1 MDETRRCDLCR
12 PRLILCVCGYEERG
26 KRRLKPRLPDEALS
40 PRGRR
45 FRWLRGLVE
54 GLTSSSR
61 RRVYELVRL
70 ATALEHGPRREHEV
84 VAEALWRAIASRDDG
99 REGAS
104 VVRRAEHLMH
114 SYFADL
120 ARFLTPPPPPEGQQ
134 PDPRPGHYYVSA
146 VDADRFW
153 LVSGPYARHADALDA
168 VSEVRARAEKR
179 DSRAYFFAWGT
190 CRTEE
195 PQEAIWAP
203 SSPPA
208 PSRRGWRIEVS

>member
-26 KRRLKPRLPDEALS
+26 KTRIKPRLPDDAL
-40 PRGRR
+40 PLAGRR

-54 GLTSSSR
+54 NLTPSFR
-61 RRVYELVRL
+61 RRTYELIRL
-70 ATALEHGPRREHEV
+70 ATALEHGPSNEHHEA
-84 VAEALWRAIASRDDG
+84 AEALWRTIASRDDG
-99 REGAS
+99 ANA
-104 VVRRAEHLMH
+104 VRRAERLMR
-114 SYFADL
+114 SYFEDL
-120 ARFLTPPPPPEGQQ
+120 TRFLAPPPSPEGQQ

-203 SSPPA
+203 PSPPA

>member
-1 MDETRRCDLCR
+1 
-12 PRLILCVCGYEERG
+12 
-26 KRRLKPRLPDEALS
+26 
-40 PRGRR
+40 
-45 FRWLRGLVE
+45 VE

-84 VAEALWRAIASRDDG
+84 VAEALWRAIASRDNG

-120 ARFLTPPPPPEGQQ
+120 ARFLTPPPSPEGQQ

-168 VSEVRARAEKR
+168 VSEVRARAEKHDPR
-179 DSRAYFFAWGT
+179 SYFFAWGT
-190 CRTEE
+190 CRTED
-195 PQEAIWAP
+195 PQEAIWTPPPSAP
-203 SSPPA
+203 L
-208 PSRRGWRIEVS
+208 SRCGWKIEAA